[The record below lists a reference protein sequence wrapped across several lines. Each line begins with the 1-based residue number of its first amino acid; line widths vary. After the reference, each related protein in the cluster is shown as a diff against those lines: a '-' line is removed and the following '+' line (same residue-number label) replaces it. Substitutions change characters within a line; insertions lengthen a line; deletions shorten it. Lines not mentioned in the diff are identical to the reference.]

1 MPRSAEV
8 YPVFPDLF
16 FPVAPVPIAPTVSF
30 EKLWGLFFL
39 PNFWIAQVSQG
50 ELNVVS
56 TPVNLTGVHL
66 VKIASVFPFE
76 EARRQFFFW
85 SPLESLPE
93 ADLSKRAQKGWLVG
107 LSGGDAEAIIACA
120 TEVDRAAGPG

>member
-16 FPVAPVPIAPTVSF
+16 FPVAPVPIAPTASF

-39 PNFWIAQVSQG
+39 RNFWIAQVSQG
-50 ELNVVS
+50 ELKY
-56 TPVNLTGVHL
+56 L
-66 VKIASVFPFE
+66 VRIASVFPFE

-85 SPLESLPE
+85 FPLESLPE
-93 ADLSKRAQKGWLVG
+93 SDLSKRAQKGWLVG
-107 LSGGDAEAIIACA
+107 LSAGDGEAIIACA